1 MARQGLR
8 RFAPLVFVVVLVIAG
23 LAYLAV
29 ISGPENGPLRA
40 SGTVAA
46 VEVGVAP
53 ELAGR
58 VAEVFVEEGQSV
70 PAGERLFSLDDS
82 LLRAQRQRA
91 EAAQR
96 TAAAGLQTAE
106 AGLDAARLQYDLALA
121 AARAQ
126 DQAARPDAW
135 RQAPPW
141 EFTLPA
147 WYFGRG
153 EELAA
158 AEAEFES
165 ADQALTEALRAWER
179 LLEDPALADLRSA
192 ETRLVQAL
200 LAFQV
205 ADDVY
210 ARANAARDTQALL
223 DQADEQ
229 RQAARD
235 ELEAAQAAYDD
246 LLSEEGTDAVEQARA
261 GLALARAGREAALD
275 RLNRLRTGEYALAVR
290 AAEAGVAQAEAAVT
304 QARAV
309 IEQARAELAA
319 LDVQLGK
326 LVVRAPVD
334 GVVLT
339 RSLEPG
345 EVVMVGGEVMTLGRL
360 DQLTITVYVPE
371 ERYGAIRL
379 GDRATIRVDSFP
391 GETFEAEVARIADQ
405 AEFTPR
411 NVQTEEGRRTTV
423 FAVELS
429 LNDPQG
435 RLKPGMPADVTFD
448 EAGA

>member
-1 MARQGLR
+1 MHRLR
-8 RFAPLVFVVVLVIAG
+8 RFAPLLLVVILVAAG
-23 LAYLAV
+23 LIYLSV

-40 SGTVAA
+40 SGTVVA
-46 VEVGVAP
+46 VEVGIAP

-70 PAGERLFSLDDS
+70 SAGEPLFSLDDT
-82 LLRAQRQRA
+82 LLRAQRGRA
-91 EAAQR
+91 EAAER
-96 TAAAGLQTAE
+96 TAAAGQGTAE
-106 AGLDAARLQYDLALA
+106 AALVAAQVQRDLALA

-126 DQAARPDAW
+126 EQAARQDAW
-135 RQAPPW
+135 RQSPPW

-147 WYFGRG
+147 WYFDQG
-153 EELAA
+153 EEIAA
-158 AEAEFES
+158 AEAQLEI
-165 ADQALTEALRAWER
+165 ADQALGEARQSWDR
-179 LLEDPALADLRSA
+179 LLAEPELADLRA
-192 ETRLVQAL
+192 AQTRLVQAL

-210 ARANAARDTQALL
+210 ARANAARDTQTLL

-229 RQAARD
+229 RQAAGD
-235 ELEAAQAAYDD
+235 ELQAAQTAFDD
-246 LLSEEGTDAVEQARA
+246 LLSDVRADEVDQARA
-261 GLALARAGREAALD
+261 ALALARAGHEAALD
-275 RLNRLRTGEYALAVR
+275 RLNRLRTGEAALSVR
-290 AAEAGVAQAEAAVT
+290 AAEAAVGQAEAAVA
-304 QARAV
+304 QARAAV
-309 IEQARAELAA
+309 DQARAEIAA

-326 LVVRAPVD
+326 LVVHAPLD

-345 EVVMVGGEVMTLGRL
+345 EVVLAGGQVMTLGRL

-371 ERYGAIRL
+371 ERYGTIRL
-379 GDRATIRVDSFP
+379 GDGATLQVDSFP
-391 GETFEAEVARIADQ
+391 DSTFTAEVTRIADQ

-429 LNDPQG
+429 LHDPQG
-435 RLKPGMPADVTFD
+435 RLRPGMPADVTFD
-448 EAGA
+448 EAGG